1 MKSRIFL
8 FAGFLIMSLQVSGQ
22 VFRIDIDQPEEL
34 RIFPGNDTTICKN
47 HSIKLGADPAATG
60 GTEEYIFFW
69 SPSDGLDDPTI
80 PNPIASPAQSTK
92 YVLTVTDANGCS
104 ASDFID
110 ITIDLCLG
118 VENIVNEENIS
129 IFPNPAAGA
138 FTISGLPVT
147 GGKTRVIILNST
159 GSEISSEELPAGTET
174 RYFDLSGQ
182 NLPKG
187 VYIIRI
193 MNSQLVLTRRVQLI

>member
-1 MKSRIFL
+1 MKSRIIL
-8 FAGFLIMSLQVSGQ
+8 IAGILIMSVQVSGQ
-22 VFRIDIDQPEEL
+22 VFRIDIDQPDEL
-34 RIFPGNDTTICKN
+34 RIFPGNDTIICKN
-47 HSIKLGADPAATG
+47 HSIMLGADPAATG

-80 PNPIASPAQSTK
+80 PNPIATPAQSTK

-104 ASDFID
+104 VSDFIEV
-110 ITIDLCLG
+110 TIDACLG
-118 VENIVNEENIS
+118 VGNIVNEEDIS
-129 IFPNPAAGA
+129 IFPNPAAGS
-138 FTISGLPVT
+138 FTISGLPVA
-147 GGKTRVIILNST
+147 GGNTRIVILNSS
-159 GSEISSEELPAGTET
+159 GSEISNEVLPAGTET

-193 MNSQLVLTRRVQLI
+193 MNSQLVLTKRVQLI